1 MSRDVCFSTATE
13 LAHRIRTR
21 EISVTEVVQAH
32 LAQIERVNPKV
43 NAIVTLTA
51 EQALADARAKDAA
64 LARGET
70 PGPLF
75 GLPVAHK
82 DLVPTR
88 GIRTTFGS
96 PIYRDHVPD
105 QDALLVERLRAAG
118 AITFGKTNTPE
129 FGAGSQTFNEVFG
142 RTLNPY
148 DLTKT
153 CGGSSGGAAV
163 ALACGLVPLAGGSD
177 TGGSLRNPASFCNVV
192 GLRGAVGRVP
202 PWPTDNA
209 WAFLHVPG
217 PMARTVADAALM
229 LSVLAGPD
237 RRSPIAI
244 AESGDRFRAPLG
256 RDFKGVRI
264 AWSRDLGGL
273 PIDRRVTKT
282 LDAQRATFETLGCVV
297 EDGEPDFADARHV
310 FQVQRALAFATRYGP
325 LLERHRHQIK
335 DTVIW
340 NVEEGLKLTA
350 KEIGEADVQR
360 TRLYHRVREFME
372 RHEFLL
378 LPAVQVPPFDVTQPY
393 ITEINGVRL
402 PTYIDWM
409 RVCSDITV
417 TGLPAIS
424 VPAGFTDDG
433 LPIGLQIVGRHQDE
447 WGVLQL
453 NQYLGYDLNTV
464 EFAIRD
470 GVPVAIDFCNPA
482 PDAEAASVGEAN
494 FEWVVEAVSD
504 MAIRKARE
512 HVEGRDNL
520 SWGKFMQ
527 AAVTRRSVEE
537 MGKPDITA
545 PPSVASPNPDRA
557 DRPDAGQRVVHEFS

>member
-1 MSRDVCFSTATE
+1 MLSSGPMSRELCFSTAIE
-13 LAHRIRTR
+13 LARRIRAR
-21 EISVTEVVQAH
+21 EVSVTEVVQAH

-51 EQALADARAKDAA
+51 ERALAEAREKDAA
-64 LARGET
+64 LARGAVA
-70 PGPLF
+70 GPLF

-88 GIRTTFGS
+88 GIRTTYGS

-118 AITFGKTNTPE
+118 AITVGKTNTPE

-153 CGGSSGGAAV
+153 CGGS
-163 ALACGLVPLAGGSD
+163 
-177 TGGSLRNPASFCNVV
+177 LRNPASFCNVV

-202 PWPTDNA
+202 PWPTDA
-209 WAFLHVPG
+209 PWGTLHVPG
-217 PMARTVADAALM
+217 PMARTVADLALM
-229 LSVLAGPD
+229 LSVMAGPD

-244 AESGDRFRAPLG
+244 AEPGDRFRGELG

-273 PIDRRVTKT
+273 PIDRRVTKV
-282 LDAQRATFETLGCVV
+282 LDGQRATFETLGGTV

-310 FQVQRALAFATRYGP
+310 FQVQRALSFAARYGP
-325 LLERHRHQIK
+325 LLAQHRHQMK

-340 NVEEGLKLTA
+340 NTEEGLQLSA
-350 KEIGEADVQR
+350 REIGEAEVQR
-360 TRLYHRVREFME
+360 ARLYHRVREFME

-378 LPAVQVPPFDVTQPY
+378 IPAAQVPPFDVTQPY
-393 ITEINGVRL
+393 VTEINGERL

-409 RVCSDITV
+409 RVSSDITV
-417 TGLPAIS
+417 TGLPAMS
-424 VPAGFTDDG
+424 VPAGFTDEG
-433 LPIGLQIVGRHQDE
+433 LPVGLQIVGRHQDE

-453 NQYLGYDLNTV
+453 
-464 EFAIRD
+464 AH
-470 GVPVAIDFCNPA
+470 A
-482 PDAEAASVGEAN
+482 
-494 FEWVVEAVSD
+494 FE
-504 MAIRKARE
+504 
-512 HVEGRDNL
+512 
-520 SWGKFMQ
+520 Q
-527 AAVTRRSVEE
+527 ATAFHRRR
-537 MGKPDITA
+537 
-545 PPSVASPNPDRA
+545 PPLA
-557 DRPDAGQRVVHEFS
+557 D

>member
-1 MSRDVCFSTATE
+1 MGSELCFLTATE
-13 LAHRIRTR
+13 LARRIRAR
-21 EISVTEVVQAH
+21 DVSVTDVVQAH

-51 EQALADARAKDAA
+51 ERALAEARAKDAA
-64 LARGET
+64 LARGEAA
-70 PGPLF
+70 GPLF

-82 DLVPTR
+82 DLVPTK

-96 PIYRDHVPD
+96 PIYRDYIPE

-118 AITFGKTNTPE
+118 AVTIGKTNTPE

-163 ALACGLVPLAGGSD
+163 ALACGMVPIADGSD

-202 PWPTDNA
+202 PWPTDTA
-209 WAFLHVPG
+209 WATLHVPG
-217 PMARTVADAALM
+217 PMARTVADVALM
-229 LSVLAGPD
+229 LSAMAGPD

-244 AESGDRFRAPLG
+244 ADPGDRFRAPLG

-273 PIDRRVTKT
+273 PVDRRVTKV
-282 LDAQRATFETLGCVV
+282 LDAQRATLEGLGCHV
-297 EDGEPDFADARHV
+297 EDGQPDFAEARQI
-310 FQVQRALAFATRYGP
+310 FQVLRALNFATRYGP
-325 LLERHRHQIK
+325 LLAKHRHQMK

-340 NVEEGLKLTA
+340 NTEEGLKLTA
-350 KEIGEADVQR
+350 REIGEVDVQR

-378 LPAVQVPPFDVTQPY
+378 LPAAQVPPFDVTQPY
-393 ITEINGVRL
+393 VTEINGVRL

-433 LPIGLQIVGRHQDE
+433 LPVGLQIVGRHQDE

-453 NQYLGYDLNTV
+453 AHAFEQATGFGRRRPPL
-464 EFAIRD
+464 
-470 GVPVAIDFCNPA
+470 
-482 PDAEAASVGEAN
+482 AA
-494 FEWVVEAVSD
+494 
-504 MAIRKARE
+504 
-512 HVEGRDNL
+512 
-520 SWGKFMQ
+520 
-527 AAVTRRSVEE
+527 
-537 MGKPDITA
+537 
-545 PPSVASPNPDRA
+545 
-557 DRPDAGQRVVHEFS
+557 